1 MADGRILI
9 AGPNWIG
16 DLVMADTL
24 FKLLK
29 RDEPDTPIDLL
40 APAWALPLAA
50 RMAEIEGAIETPGGH
65 GELALVARWRLAR
78 HLHKNGYTH
87 AYVLPRSAKA
97 ALLPW
102 LARVPLRTGYRGEA
116 RYGLVNDMRR
126 VSPAHRSVAER
137 YAALA
142 FAAGAELPEALPC
155 PELKSSA
162 ETRANALTRLGLDA
176 KPGSAVAL
184 APGAEYGPAKRW
196 PIEKFAELAATLA
209 GEGRPVWVLG
219 SVRERPLGQT
229 ICKRVPT
236 VRNLAGE
243 TTLVEVVDLLA
254 AAGVA
259 VSNDSGLM
267 HVAAAVGTPLVAIYG
282 SSSPRYTPPA
292 SARAEIVYLALP
304 CSPCFARVC
313 PLGHTNCLRGIGVDA
328 VCEAI
333 AALAKES
340 RD

>member
-1 MADGRILI
+1 MAQPRILI

-29 RDEPDTPIDLL
+29 EREPDTPIDLL

-50 RMAEIEGAIETPGGH
+50 RMTEIEHAIETPGGH
-65 GELALVARWRLAR
+65 GELAFGARRRLGR
-78 HLHKNGYTH
+78 LLRKHRYTQ

-102 LARVPLRTGYRGEA
+102 LARVPRRSGYRGEM

-126 VSPAHRSVAER
+126 VNAAHHSVAER

-142 FAAGAELPEALPC
+142 FAPGAELPEVLPR
-155 PELKSSA
+155 PELASST
-162 ETRANALTRLGLDA
+162 ETQANALKRLGLDA
-176 KPGSAVAL
+176 EPGSAAAL

-196 PIEKFAELAATLA
+196 PIEKFAELAARLA
-209 GEGRPVWVLG
+209 AEGRPVWVLG
-219 SVRERPLGQT
+219 SKNERALGEVIRERAP
-229 ICKRVPT
+229 RA
-236 VRNLAGE
+236 RNLAGE

-267 HVAAAVGTPLVAIYG
+267 HVAAAVATPLVAIYG
-282 SSSPRYTPPA
+282 SSSPYYTPPA
-292 SARAEIVYLALP
+292 SAHAKIIYRALP

-313 PLGHTNCLRGIGVDA
+313 PLGHTNCLRGISVEK
-328 VCEAI
+328 VHVAI
-333 AALAKES
+333 GKPAKES

>member
-1 MADGRILI
+1 MKREKILI

-16 DLVMADTL
+16 DLVIADTL

-29 RDEPDTPIDLL
+29 QSEPDADIDLL

-50 RMAEIEGAIETPGGH
+50 RMAEINVAIETPGGH
-65 GELALVARWRLAR
+65 GELALKARWRLAR
-78 HLHKNGYTH
+78 QLRRNAYSR

-102 LARVPLRTGYRGEA
+102 LARVPRRTGYRGES

-126 VSPAHRSVAER
+126 VNPAHRSVAAR

-142 FAAGAELPEALPC
+142 FAPGAELPVSLPR
-155 PELKSSA
+155 PELLSDPA
-162 ETRANALTRLGLDA
+162 TRAKTLARLGIGDDNA
-176 KPGSAVAL
+176 GAVVL

-196 PIEKFAELAATLA
+196 PIAYFADLAARLA

-219 SVRERPLGQT
+219 STHERALGEAILARAPAT
-229 ICKRVPT
+229 
-236 VRNLAGE
+236 RNLAGE
-243 TTLVEVVDLLA
+243 TSLVEAVDVLGA
-254 AAGVA
+254 AAAV

-267 HVAAAVGTPLVAIYG
+267 HVAAAVGAPLVAIYG

-292 SARAEIVYLALP
+292 SARAKVMYRALP
-304 CSPCFARVC
+304 CSPCFAREC
-313 PLGHTNCLRGIGVDA
+313 PLGHLNCLRGIGVDEVHA
-328 VCEAI
+328 AI
-333 AALAKES
+333 HAL
-340 RD
+340 